1 MQVRITACAGE
12 CPFPGGSVR
21 TLSWISRVFAAGAA
35 VAAMALVVGGSY
47 YVGFVG
53 EVQRGL
59 NDPQSASAQAIG
71 RISAIE
77 QALGY
82 QGYLRAYRTF
92 RLTGDMTAR
101 QQLSQRSMEAARTLD
116 GLRGLFAA
124 SPAATLA
131 IRDVE
136 AVVEE
141 FARIARSAPETPAT
155 ALRGSASMEAI
166 DSMPAVPQL
175 EATYLTLRS
184 GLDRLRAQTSSYQMG
199 SIAWALTWSQML
211 IICAFAAIIC
221 GLVAAA
227 SLLQIGI
234 TQPLKSLAQ
243 SLKGAA
249 EGRLASPIWGTER
262 ADEIGEMAR
271 ASEQLRKSLTE
282 TEALQQL
289 ARNGHL
295 SIRIEGEASALL
307 DRTVGE
313 VVANV
318 QQAADALRQAA
329 GELHETQAAQREVI
343 GTQKAA
349 VGTFGEKLEDMAA
362 GFSRAAWGAVETA
375 ADDIRKATSRIAETA
390 ATRDTELTDVTRR
403 LEERGREMSDAFD
416 GIRARTGTA
425 IDGLTGAIAAFGKA
439 AESTGTIQGA
449 LFASCDRISSDA
461 AATSDTIRT
470 LADRLGEVITTA
482 ETRLT
487 TPPQAVPAAV
497 QEQDDMAAI
506 LRLFDDEQTGPSGET
521 DGTLRDQL
529 VDRIASALRDRLTP
543 DEALRREVEAMRS
556 DIRELAL
563 RMTEERILM
572 TAEMPASALAAEA
585 PILSPS
591 PQRTLADVPAHE
603 ILERLRRLSDEMS
616 APQASTPE
624 PANDSADDEATSRP
638 PSLTDNLKAF
648 ALSVKPLA
656 SAPETASDM
665 RVMAGDFARHAE
677 AIALSAR
684 EVAHAAALR
693 AELDAITS
701 GLRDLATSLQAPDAE
716 PAEGL
721 QETAI
726 DLAAR
731 AETLFSY
738 LNQRKVAASH
748 EATVETAPEAGG
760 TETIT
765 RATQDLMALARIIGS
780 LEQRTA
786 LLSDAAVAAN
796 IARQTADADASQA
809 DGADGPAAQQ
819 TEQAISV
826 VYEAVERLNNI
837 AAALARAADASHQR
851 RAASA

>member
-1 MQVRITACAGE
+1 
-12 CPFPGGSVR
+12 VR

-71 RISAIE
+71 KISAIE
-77 QALGY
+77 QTLGY
-82 QGYLRAYRTF
+82 QGYLRAYRSF

-101 QQLSQRSMEAARTLD
+101 QQLTQRSMEAARTLD

-131 IRDVE
+131 IRDIE

-141 FARIARSAPETPAT
+141 FARIARSAPETPAA
-155 ALRGSASMEAI
+155 ALRGSSSMDAI
-166 DSMPAVPQL
+166 ESMPAVPQL

-234 TQPLKSLAQ
+234 TQPLKSLTR

-289 ARNGHL
+289 AQNGQL
-295 SIRIEGEASALL
+295 SIRIEGDASALL
-307 DRTVGE
+307 QRTVGE

-318 QQAADALRQAA
+318 QQAADTLRQAA
-329 GELHETQAAQREVI
+329 GELHETQVAQREVI

-362 GFSRAAWGAVETA
+362 GFSRAAQGAVETA
-375 ADDIRKATSRIAETA
+375 VSDLRAATGRIVDGA
-390 ATRDTELTDVTRR
+390 ATREAEITAVTSR
-403 LEERGREMSDAFD
+403 LKESGREMSDAFD
-416 GIRARTGTA
+416 GIRTRTGTA
-425 IDGLTGAIAAFGKA
+425 IDGLTGAISAFSKA
-439 AESTGTIQGA
+439 ADSTGTIQGA

-470 LADRLGEVITTA
+470 LADRLGEVITIA
-482 ETRLT
+482 ETRLQAS
-487 TPPQAVPAAV
+487 PQTIPAAGH
-497 QEQDDMAAI
+497 EQDDMAEI
-506 LRLFDDEQTGPSGET
+506 LRLFDDEETGPISET
-521 DGTLRDQL
+521 GSALRDRL
-529 VDRIASALRDRLTP
+529 VDRIAIALRDRLTP
-543 DEALRREVEAMRS
+543 DEALRRQVEAMRS

-572 TAEMPASALAAEA
+572 TAEMPASALAAGA
-585 PILSPS
+585 SIPSAS
-591 PQRTLADVPAHE
+591 PQRTLADVPADE
-603 ILERLRRLSDEMS
+603 ILERLRRLSDEMA

-624 PANDSADDEATSRP
+624 PASDEEATGRP
-638 PSLTDNLKAF
+638 PSLTENLKAF
-648 ALSVKPLA
+648 ALSVKPLV
-656 SAPETASDM
+656 SAPEQASDM
-665 RVMAGDFARHAE
+665 RDMAQDFARHAE

-701 GLRDLATSLQAPDAE
+701 GLRDLAASLQATETE
-716 PAEGL
+716 PAESL

-738 LNQRKVAASH
+738 LNQRQVTARQDFAA
-748 EATVETAPEAGG
+748 EPAPQAGG

-796 IARQTADADASQA
+796 IARHTTGADAPEA
-809 DGADGPAAQQ
+809 DGADGPGAQD

-826 VYEAVERLNNI
+826 VYDAVERLNNI

-851 RAASA
+851 QAASA